1 MYAYRDKIKV
11 IILKIPLGWRTKFI
25 LFCLLLA
32 LVEEAITTLMTNLA
46 PLFGVNIG
54 EAYITASTNY
64 LDVVILHSVIAFI
77 PSYIVWAFL
86 PGKYNFTPFQVAIS
100 SFFDIRNIWTAWRD
114 IRFWLAALVGVW
126 PVDISL
132 RTDDLLASLIASCK
146 KESPDCEMVASRTR
160 SSFANS
166 TVNTDRR
173 VYSALLEAHN
183 KSFSADKLLELVITT
198 YYPAF
203 DGI

>member
-1 MYAYRDKIKV
+1 MGLIIVWILICGSLMYAYRDKIKV

-86 PGKYNFTPFQVAIS
+86 PGKYN
-100 SFFDIRNIWTAWRD
+100 
-114 IRFWLAALVGVW
+114 
-126 PVDISL
+126 
-132 RTDDLLASLIASCK
+132 
-146 KESPDCEMVASRTR
+146 
-160 SSFANS
+160 
-166 TVNTDRR
+166 
-173 VYSALLEAHN
+173 
-183 KSFSADKLLELVITT
+183 
-198 YYPAF
+198 
-203 DGI
+203 